1 MIKWDMGKHVHT
13 KQGQLML
20 KGTAE
25 LENNHFQF
33 VQQQRKKKITICSP
47 YYSN

>member
-1 MIKWDMGKHVHT
+1 
-13 KQGQLML
+13 ML

-33 VQQQRKKKITICSP
+33 VQQQRKKKKSPFAAPTIVTELDKYHSWLL
-47 YYSN
+47 NH